1 MASLAPPIS
10 VQLTPRQLAWLDGRR
25 QRGLLSRSA
34 ALRLVL
40 DELIQQEGSNASQKT
55 YAAITS
61 RSHHPGIVGAAMMDG
76 SVRTIRND
84 IAVSVW
90 RALGTRAGAEWAAA
104 P

>member
-40 DELIQQEGSNASQKT
+40 DELIQQEGSNASPTATSERGRGVPTRTQLELPCPSPS
-55 YAAITS
+55 IT
-61 RSHHPGIVGAAMMDG
+61 
-76 SVRTIRND
+76 
-84 IAVSVW
+84 
-90 RALGTRAGAEWAAA
+90 AEA
-104 P
+104 